1 MNRKEMAVMLHGKGF
16 NCAQSVACAF
26 CHVMGAD
33 PEQVFKHAEAFGFG
47 MGTMGTCGAVSA
59 MALVT
64 GMKLS
69 DGNMDDPKTKRQCYD
84 MMKTLTGEFEKKN
97 SSIICSQLKGVDT
110 GTPLRSCNGCI
121 EDAVELLDKYLLEQK
136 SKTDIKETPLP
147 WNSPV
152 RGVCHRASAFKSYR
166 YDIYSF

>member
-16 NCAQSVACAF
+16 NCAQSVACSF

-33 PEQVFKHAEAFGFG
+33 PVTVFRHAEAFGFG
-47 MGTMGTCGAVSA
+47 MGTMETCGAVSA

-69 DGNMDDPKTKRQCYD
+69 DGQLDSPKTKRECYNI
-84 MMKTLTGEFEKKN
+84 MKALIKEFKEKN

-121 EDAVELLDKYLLEQK
+121 EDAVELLDKYLLGIEK
-136 SKTDIKETPLP
+136 
-147 WNSPV
+147 
-152 RGVCHRASAFKSYR
+152 
-166 YDIYSF
+166 

>member
-26 CHVMGAD
+26 CNVMGAD
-33 PEQVFKHAEAFGFG
+33 PVEVFRHAEAFGFG

-64 GMKLS
+64 GMKIS
-69 DGNMDDPKTKRQCYD
+69 DGNLDNPKTKKECYS
-84 MMKTLTGEFEKKN
+84 MMKTLIAEFTEKN
-97 SSIICSQLKGVDT
+97 SSIICSQLKGSET

-121 EDAVELLDKYLLEQK
+121 EDAVELLDKHLLGIE
-136 SKTDIKETPLP
+136 D
-147 WNSPV
+147 
-152 RGVCHRASAFKSYR
+152 
-166 YDIYSF
+166 